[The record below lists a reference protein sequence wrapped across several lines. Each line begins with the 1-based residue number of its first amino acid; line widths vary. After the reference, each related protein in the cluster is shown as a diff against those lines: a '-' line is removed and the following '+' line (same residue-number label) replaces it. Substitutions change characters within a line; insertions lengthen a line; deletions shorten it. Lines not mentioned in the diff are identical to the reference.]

1 MSLLSPPLEAF
12 VAVVRRGTVQ
22 QAAQDLSL
30 TQTGVTQ
37 RIRSLESRLGVTLFT
52 RSRRGMRL
60 TGEGEALLRYCRA
73 ATELEGEVLARLTGK
88 AVEAEVEMR
97 VTGPSSIMRS
107 RVIPACAEVAGQF
120 SRLIFFFDLDDEDTG
135 ANKLRSGGCDLAVV
149 PRGEV
154 APEMDSKML
163 QAERYILVGP
173 RAWRRRRIREIVTSE
188 RIVDFDT
195 RDRMTLSYLKKHQLM
210 PRSLPPRHFVN
221 NTDALAALVAM
232 GVGYTVLEERFAAPF
247 LESGDLVALH
257 PGHAY
262 ENQLALAWYP
272 RPEMPEY
279 FQAMIDAIS

>member
-12 VAVVRRGTVQ
+12 VAVVKRGTVQ
-22 QAAQDLSL
+22 QAASDLGL

-37 RIRSLESRLGVTLFT
+37 RIRSLEGRLGVTLFT

-73 ATELEGEVLARLTGK
+73 ATELEGEVLARLTGH
-88 AVEAEVEMR
+88 AIEAEVEMR

-107 RVIPACAEVAGQF
+107 RVIPACVEVGQ
-120 SRLIFFFDLDDEDTG
+120 SYPKLVFFFDLDDEDTG
-135 ANKLRSGGCDLAVV
+135 AHKLRAGGCDLAVV
-149 PRGEV
+149 ARGEV

-163 QAERYILVGP
+163 RAERYILVGP
-173 RAWRRRRIREIVTSE
+173 PAWKRRPIRQIVLNE

-195 RDRMTLSYLKKHQLM
+195 RDRMTLSYLRKHRLM
-210 PRSLPPRHFVN
+210 PRALPPRHFVN
-221 NTDALAALVAM
+221 NTDALAAMVAM
-232 GVGYTVLEERFAAPF
+232 GGGYTVLEERFAKPF
-247 LESGDLVALH
+247 LEEGELIALH
-257 PGHAY
+257 PGHAF

-279 FQAMIDAIS
+279 FQSMIEAVA